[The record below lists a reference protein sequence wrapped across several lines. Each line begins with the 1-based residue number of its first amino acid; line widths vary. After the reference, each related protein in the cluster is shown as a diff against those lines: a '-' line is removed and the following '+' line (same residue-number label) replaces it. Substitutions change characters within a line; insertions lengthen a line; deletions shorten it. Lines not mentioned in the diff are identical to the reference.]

1 MTLYVIYMRVSTV
14 EQAATH
20 LGLDSQLRRCH
31 EYVTKKGGHLIGS
44 YEEVASGG
52 FKTPRP
58 ICLAAIAKCKT
69 TGATL
74 LISELDRLG
83 RSLAFLTMVR
93 QQGIAIESVQHGT
106 MSTMVFGMYATMA
119 ERERELISTRTK
131 AGMAR
136 AREAGIR
143 LGSPVGF
150 KNGSTQNRANQDRRE
165 QAASHHAAAIR
176 VLKVGRLDGETFEV
190 IAERLG
196 KYEFKTQSGLPY
208 TAAKLRQLW
217 KRVEAPA

>member
-1 MTLYVIYMRVSTV
+1 MNLYVIYTRVSTA

-31 EYVTKKGGHLIGS
+31 EYVTKKGGYLLDS
-44 YEEVASGG
+44 FEEVASGG
-52 FKTPRP
+52 FKTARP
-58 ICLAAIAKCKT
+58 VCLAAIAKCRS

-93 QQGIAIESVQHGT
+93 QQGISIESVQHGT

-119 ERERELISTRTK
+119 EREREIISTRTK

-136 AREAGIR
+136 AREAGVR
-143 LGSPVGF
+143 LGSPAGF
-150 KNGSTQNRANQDRRE
+150 KTQNAQNKANQERHD
-165 QAASHHAAAIR
+165 QAANHHAAALR
-176 VLKVGRLDGETFEV
+176 VLKVGRRDGETFEIV
-190 IAERLG
+190 AQRLM
-196 KYEFKTQSGLPY
+196 KYEFKTQRGLPY

-217 KRVEAPA
+217 KRTEEH